1 MKRTDAPTNLHLRSV
16 ALSRHLPLPEG
27 FPFSV
32 PIIRALETLDFT
44 TPITLFAGDN
54 GSGKSTLLE
63 AIAIAANMITVGTSG
78 AADDA
83 TWSGVR
89 PLAARLK
96 LTWTKRIRR
105 GFFMRAED
113 FFGYARQ
120 QADSRAGMLADLAE
134 IDREFA
140 GRSEL
145 SKGLA
150 KMGYARELHDMD
162 RLYGQGLDAGSHG
175 ESFFTL
181 FRSRFVPDGLYIL
194 DEPEAPLSPARQL
207 AFLTMLQDAVIRG
220 GQFLIATHSPIL
232 LAYPGATI
240 WSCDDGAIHTVTYEE
255 LEQISLLRDFL
266 AHREAYLRRLFG
278 E

>member
-1 MKRTDAPTNLHLRSV
+1 MKRASAPTPLPLRSV

-32 PIIRALETLDFT
+32 PIIRALKALDFT
-44 TPITLFAGDN
+44 TPVTLFAGDN

-63 AIAIAANMITVGTSG
+63 AIAIAANMITVGTSDVN
-78 AADDA
+78 DDA
-83 TWSGVR
+83 TLIGVR
-89 PLAARLK
+89 PLASRLK
-96 LTWTKRIRR
+96 LTWTKRTRR

-120 QADSRAGMLADLAE
+120 QAESRVAMLDDLAE
-134 IDREFA
+134 IDRTFA
-140 GRSEL
+140 DRSPL
-145 SKGLA
+145 SRGLA

-207 AFLTMLQDAVIRG
+207 AFLAMLQDAVTRG

-240 WSCDDGAIHTVTYEE
+240 CSCDGGEIHRVSYDE
-255 LEQISLLRDFL
+255 LEQITLLRDFL
-266 AHREAYLRRLFG
+266 EHREAYLTRLLQT
-278 E
+278 